1 MYFLCIYINEM
12 YLFLFNRR
20 PPEFPGE
27 PVLQRS
33 DILYSCK
40 EDAVPILHNTLIK
53 LSVDLERGRSVM
65 KPTESLPSLL
75 MDQSM
80 DFLDV
85 DSEDTVQVMD
95 DLKNK

>member
-1 MYFLCIYINEM
+1 
-12 YLFLFNRR
+12 
-20 PPEFPGE
+20 
-27 PVLQRS
+27 
-33 DILYSCK
+33 
-40 EDAVPILHNTLIK
+40 VPILHNTLIK

-85 DSEDTVQVMD
+85 DSEDTVQV
-95 DLKNK
+95 LNKVLNKFERGKN

>member
-1 MYFLCIYINEM
+1 
-12 YLFLFNRR
+12 LFVLFYRR
-20 PPEFPGE
+20 APEYPGD
-27 PVLQRS
+27 PALQRA

-40 EDAVPILHNTLIK
+40 EDAVPILHNTLIR
-53 LSVDLERGRSVM
+53 LSIDLERGRSVM

-85 DSEDTVQVMD
+85 DSEDIIQVILLEMCII
-95 DLKNK
+95 N